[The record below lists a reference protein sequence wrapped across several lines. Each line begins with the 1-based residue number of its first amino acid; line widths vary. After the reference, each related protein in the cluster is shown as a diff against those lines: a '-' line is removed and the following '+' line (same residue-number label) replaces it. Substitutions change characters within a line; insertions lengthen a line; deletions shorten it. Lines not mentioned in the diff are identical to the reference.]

1 MIKGS
6 LKFNDYKKRLQTNQL
21 ENEINFLEENDIEV
35 DSLREHYK
43 DFIKKKGLIFKSQQS
58 FRSEKHNV
66 VNKINLRA
74 SNNKIIKSIDS
85 I

>member
-35 DSLREHYK
+35 DSLREDYK
-43 DFIKKKGLIFKSQQS
+43 DFIKKK
-58 FRSEKHNV
+58 
-66 VNKINLRA
+66 
-74 SNNKIIKSIDS
+74 
-85 I
+85 